1 MIIKGT
7 PMKRRALAQTQYFRL
22 IMNCVGVRYL
32 QTGPASLVKVLL
44 FENHPLTAMDGAP

>member
-1 MIIKGT
+1 MMIKGT
-7 PMKRRALAQTQYFRL
+7 PAQRRALMTEGAVPHGLITNRL
-22 IMNCVGVRYL
+22 RYL